1 MYNFKITECFF
12 FKWGQLGQ
20 MSCEY
25 LCVGVNLFQKPV
37 ELRVG
42 GVEILWFRSPRELVS
57 L

>member
-1 MYNFKITECFF
+1 MYNFKITVCFF